1 MVGRLLHHL
10 HDDEVVPP
18 TVVAVAG
25 RVLAAVLGLAAAR
38 PVVGARGDLEAPK
51 AHLGSV
57 SSDHGRQD
65 VGSRFSPTKPAP
77 THVVP
82 PSTDTSTRSDGG
94 LAPERRTLDEEVTV
108 ISHIEGWSGRAP
120 TPIGGIR

>member
-1 MVGRLLHHL
+1 VVGRGLHHL
-10 HDDEVVPP
+10 HNDEVVVPP
-18 TVVAVAG
+18 TVIAVAG

-57 SSDHGRQD
+57 SSDHSRQGG
-65 VGSRFSPTKPAP
+65 GSRFSPRKPAP
-77 THVVP
+77 THVAP

-94 LAPERRTLDEEVTV
+94 LAPNAAL
-108 ISHIEGWSGRAP
+108 S
-120 TPIGGIR
+120 IR